1 VTVVVSFQRAI
12 NVGRGRSVPMADL
25 KAIYESVGARD
36 VRSSLQSGNIIF
48 ATDGDAHALNGKI
61 EAALAKRF
69 GFPIPVINRTAA
81 ELRTT
86 VKRNPFPK
94 VAKADPG
101 HLVVVFLAAQPTKDE
116 REALVEPPEGP
127 ERLKLIG
134 ADLYIHYAAGI
145 GRSKLKLP
153 LKTPGTARNWRT
165 ITRLLAMAGA
175 GAASGG
181 SANSQARATT
191 LTSRR
196 LESASPRMPTERAMA
211 KGQQKPNKEK
221 RKQKADKNKPKKGG
235 AASPMGMGSSP
246 SPSGGGTMPPMKK
259 M

>member
-1 VTVVVSFQRAI
+1 MTVVVSFQRAI

-25 KAIYESVGARD
+25 KAIYESIGARD
-36 VRSSLQSGNIIF
+36 VRSFLQSGNIIF

-94 VAKADPG
+94 EAKADPG
-101 HLVVVFLAAQPTKDE
+101 HLVVVFLALQPTKDE
-116 REALVEPPEGP
+116 RDALVEPPEGP

-165 ITRLLAMAGA
+165 ITKLLAMAEA
-175 GAASGG
+175 SAASGG
-181 SANSQARATT
+181 PTNSQARART

-196 LESASPRMPTERAMA
+196 LESASPGMPTERAMA

-221 RKQKADKNKPKKGG
+221 RKQKADKNKPKKG
-235 AASPMGMGSSP
+235 AASPMGMGSTP
-246 SPSGGGTMPPMKK
+246 SSSGGGTMPPMKK